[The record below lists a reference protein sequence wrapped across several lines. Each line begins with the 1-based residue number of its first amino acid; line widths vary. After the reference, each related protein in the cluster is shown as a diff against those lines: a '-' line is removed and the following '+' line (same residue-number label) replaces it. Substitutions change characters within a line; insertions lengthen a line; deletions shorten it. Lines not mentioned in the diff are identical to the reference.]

1 MSYSIIGN
9 ILLIVSILITII
21 AQALISIR
29 YKKYSEVLNH
39 KGLSGVEVAQEILKR
54 NGLDNVYVV
63 ETKGYL
69 SDHYDPGQN
78 VIRLSSD
85 VFHGKSISSA
95 AIAAHEVGHA
105 IQHKEGNAFINI
117 RRFIMPIVNISSKFG
132 YIAIILGLVLGLIKL
147 FYLGI
152 IMLFAILFFQL
163 VTLPVEFDASR
174 RGLKNL
180 NNYHILSKDE
190 QEGARK
196 VLFAAAL
203 TYVAGLITTVFEVF
217 RIILIFLGDRD

>member
-117 RRFIMPIVNISSKFG
+117 RRFIIPIVNISSKFG

-163 VTLPVEFDASR
+163 VTLPVEFDASKR
-174 RGLKNL
+174 ALVNL
-180 NNYHILSKDE
+180 EKYNLLLSSEKDD
-190 QEGARK
+190 AFK
-196 VLFAAAL
+196 VLGAAAL
-203 TYVAGLITTVFEVF
+203 TYVAGLATTLLEIA
-217 RIILIFLGDRD
+217 RLLILIRDE